1 MGRFVMG
8 KKLMRRL
15 SNRRQ
20 WLLGAIAT
28 AGFIFGITSTAH
40 GEQQGEAAGDG
51 GAVSGHVAKEGA
63 AVEGLTVRIFRKAE
77 RPAAHAPAHRSGG
90 HRLGQSLEKGDKA
103 DATHEAKGEHEG
115 DAKKYEAVTDA
126 SGGFSFDHLPAGKWA
141 ILCES
146 GGGYR
151 AWKVVTVDAG
161 QAVDATLNL
170 EKSKAPESKDSQ
182 TTNGN
187 GHANET
193 RSNGSNHEPPSG
205 RK

>member
-28 AGFIFGITSTAH
+28 AGFIFGITSTAR
-40 GEQQGEAAGDG
+40 GEQTGEAAGDG

-63 AVEGLTVRIFRKAE
+63 AVEGLTVRIYRKAE

-103 DATHEAKGEHEG
+103 DATHEAKGEHE
-115 DAKKYEAVTDA
+115 
-126 SGGFSFDHLPAGKWA
+126 
-141 ILCES
+141 
-146 GGGYR
+146 
-151 AWKVVTVDAG
+151 
-161 QAVDATLNL
+161 
-170 EKSKAPESKDSQ
+170 
-182 TTNGN
+182 
-187 GHANET
+187 
-193 RSNGSNHEPPSG
+193 
-205 RK
+205 